1 MKRWNAIVIATV
13 AALVIFVAL
22 INRKPRAP
30 LAAEQQAT
38 TATAAPAV
46 GARVPVL
53 VELFTSEGC
62 SSCPPADDVL
72 SQLDKTQPLPG
83 VEVIVLSQHVDYW
96 NQLGWADPYSSA
108 DFSARQSAYS
118 AAFGRDGVYTPQMV
132 VDGQAEFVGS
142 NRERAREAIASAARA
157 PKAAV
162 TLDRSATTADANA
175 ATIALQVRVEKPPA
189 ISNGDTAEVLLA
201 ITESNLL
208 SSVSRGE
215 NSGRRLMHTAV
226 VRQLSVVGTVSGESN
241 KAFTA
246 SPVVTL
252 DKKWQRANLRAV
264 VFVQE
269 RASRKVLGAATT
281 SLAVK

>member
-1 MKRWNAIVIATV
+1 MKRWNAIVIAAV

-22 INRKPRAP
+22 FNRKAVAP
-30 LAAEQQAT
+30 PAAEQQA
-38 TATAAPAV
+38 ANAPATT

-72 SQLDKTQPLPG
+72 SQLDSAQPLPG
-83 VEVIVLSQHVDYW
+83 VEVIVMSQHVDYW

-108 DFSARQSAYS
+108 NFSARQNDYS
-118 AAFGRDGVYTPQMV
+118 TTFGRDGVYTPQMV

-157 PKAAV
+157 PKATV
-162 TLDRSATTADANA
+162 TLERGATNADASA
-175 ATIALQVRVEKPPA
+175 ATIPLQVRVEKLPS
-189 ISNGDTAEVLLA
+189 ISSGDTAEVLLA
-201 ITESNLL
+201 VTESNLL

-215 NSGRRLMHTAV
+215 NSGRRLKHTAV
-226 VRQLSVVGTVSGESN
+226 VRQLSVVGTVSNEGG

-252 DKKWQRANLRAV
+252 DKGWQRENLRVV

-269 RASRKVLGAATT
+269 RASRKVLGAATS
-281 SLAVK
+281 SLVVK